1 MNKKKKTLTKVVD
14 MVMEEEE
21 EEAIFKEPLIKAR
34 NSQSWNICDKR
45 NHVEKDFWYKDQPK
59 RYQCNRFGHI
69 KKDCIL
75 KNNQQEQFS
84 KEKQGESNLLCACHS
99 AAETKN
105 DMWYLNSNYSNQ
117 MTSDKSIIF
126 VEMDTSVRTQVK
138 MGNRVM
144 VETKGKGI
152 IGVQTKKG
160 KRLIHDVLYVP
171 DLNQSLLSLG

>member
-1 MNKKKKTLTKVVD
+1 
-14 MVMEEEE
+14 
-21 EEAIFKEPLIKAR
+21 
-34 NSQSWNICDKR
+34 
-45 NHVEKDFWYKDQPK
+45 
-59 RYQCNRFGHI
+59 
-69 KKDCIL
+69 
-75 KNNQQEQFS
+75 
-84 KEKQGESNLLCACHS
+84 
-99 AAETKN
+99 
-105 DMWYLNSNYSNQ
+105 